1 MINNYKKP
9 EILAPCGSYDIMIAA
24 INAGADACYFGGYK
38 FGARAYAT
46 NFDLETSL
54 KAIDYAHIHGTS
66 LYLTVNTLFKDNE
79 IKALYDYL
87 LPYYK
92 AGLDAVI
99 VQDFGVFKYIK
110 EMFSDMHIHCST
122 QMNIN
127 SKHAALGMKNLGA
140 SRVVTARELTLDEIA
155 HIKDT
160 VDIEIESFVHG
171 AMCYSYSGRCLM
183 SSLAGGRSGNRG
195 RCAQPCRKCYDGE
208 YILSMKDMCTLT
220 DVPMLIDA
228 GIDSLKIE
236 GRMKNEYYVASAVD
250 AYNQIA
256 TDVVEGCYNEK
267 KAVELKYKLANIYNR
282 GGFCDGY
289 YFIQGGPDMISKDR
303 PNNQGIE
310 LGKVIYAKN
319 GEIGL
324 KLYED
329 LYKQDVIELKLKT
342 DSFIIDGKA
351 KNNRANDSLFNNK
364 SNDNYLEITSGI
376 EGKRGSQ
383 VSLKCPK
390 TKYIAVGSTA
400 LRTRCNYI
408 LEDVKA
414 NIIDKNKDIDIVGEF
429 TAKIGRPM
437 SFKLSRDVAGECIAY
452 TAYADEVQ
460 EARDKATDI
469 GDVRRKLSQLGNT
482 CYSFNKLSLD
492 IDANAFVPAGV
503 VKKLRREAIEGLEQ
517 AVCDIFKRVSRSNSF
532 VDENVKLS
540 IKSFTDKNVRLFGD
554 SFTDE
559 YVNQSGDSFIDNNTE
574 LFSYALVDKAA
585 NSAND
590 YCHMENSYKVN
601 VSISNYEQLLVVTDF
616 SYIDGIILGLDLY
629 ERALKDKVFDK
640 LTGDGLN
647 IYLDTPYV
655 TSNSFDIAAY
665 LQCKGISGIYI
676 RNVDTLFAY
685 VDYMRES
692 TGNTGVEVGINT
704 DEAGIS
710 NDNNVAVIDQAYGIS
725 NDEFKVICTNGVYA
739 YNNKAREFISALI
752 PNVIFE
758 LPKELNK
765 SELNELAKAIENSCR
780 DITASF
786 NYTVDK
792 GNRLSYNNQLSVYE
806 YQQVMVSNQCVVKNK
821 SGCNRSNQCMRLKD
835 DRGNTFYA
843 MAICEECIN
852 VIYNGVPSMLLG
864 QLDKRL
870 LDSFR
875 VSYLKIGF
883 TIEDKDKVEQ
893 ILNLVKAFIE
903 ADYNGGSLHYH
914 DNAYTAGHFNRGVE

>member
-1 MINNYKKP
+1 MINNIKKP

-24 INAGADACYFGGYK
+24 INAGADACYFGGYR

-46 NFDLETSL
+46 NFDIETSL

-79 IKALYDYL
+79 IKDLYNYI

-99 VQDFGVFKYIK
+99 VQDFGVFKFIR
-110 EMFSDMHIHCST
+110 ESFPDMHIHCST

-127 SKHAALGMKNLGA
+127 SKHAALGMKKLGA
-140 SRVVTARELTLDEIA
+140 NRIVTARELTLDEIA
-155 HIKDT
+155 KIKQE

-220 DVPMLIDA
+220 DVPKLMAA

-256 TDVVEGCYNEK
+256 TDVVEGCYSEK
-267 KAVELKYKLANIYNR
+267 KAIELKYKLANIYNR

-289 YFIQGGPDMISKDR
+289 YYIQGGPDMISKDR

-329 LYKQDVIELKLKT
+329 LYKQDVIELKLK
-342 DSFIIDGKA
+342 SID
-351 KNNRANDSLFNNK
+351 NV
-364 SNDNYLEITSGI
+364 LEITSGI
-376 EGKRGSQ
+376 EGKKGSQ

-390 TKYIAVGSTA
+390 TKYVAVGSTA
-400 LRTRCNYI
+400 LRTRCNHI

-414 NIIDKNKDIDIVGEF
+414 NIIDKSKDIDIIGEF
-429 TAKIGRPM
+429 TGKIGQLM
-437 SFKLSRDVAGECIAY
+437 SLKLSRNVAGECIAY

-460 EARDKATDI
+460 AARDKATDI
-469 GDVRRKLSQLGNT
+469 DDVRYKLSQLGNT
-482 CYSFNKLSLD
+482 CYSFTKLSLD

-517 AVCDIFKRVSRSNSF
+517 AVCDIYKRVSRSNSF

-540 IKSFTDKNVRLFGD
+540 GN

-559 YVNQSGDSFIDNNTE
+559 NVKSRFE
-574 LFSYALVDKAA
+574 K
-585 NSAND
+585 
-590 YCHMENSYKVN
+590 SYKIN
-601 VSISNYEQLLVVTDF
+601 VGVFSYEQLLAVTEF

-629 ERALKDKVFDK
+629 ERALKDKVSDK
-640 LTGDGLN
+640 LTGDGYT
-647 IYLDTPYV
+647 IYLDTPFV
-655 TSNSFDIAAY
+655 TNNSFDIAPY

-685 VDYMRES
+685 VDYMREAAC
-692 TGNTGVEVGINT
+692 N
-704 DEAGIS
+704 AGIEVDS
-710 NDNNVAVIDQAYGIS
+710 NSDAASISTANNVVVIDKTYSSS
-725 NDEFKVICTNGVYA
+725 NDEFKVICTDGVYA

-765 SELNELAKAIENSCR
+765 SELNELVKSLENSYC
-780 DITASF
+780 DITASV
-786 NYTVDK
+786 NCPVDK
-792 GNRLSYNNQLSVYE
+792 GNTLNYNNQLSVYE
-806 YQQVMVSNQCVVKNK
+806 YQQVMVSRQCVVKNK
-821 SGCNRSNQCMRLKD
+821 SGCSHSNQLTKLKD
-835 DRGNTFYA
+835 DRGNTFFA
-843 MAICEECIN
+843 QPVCKECIN

-864 QLDKRL
+864 QLDRRMLK
-870 LDSFR
+870 SFGA
-875 VSYLKIGF
+875 SYLRVGF
-883 TIEDKDKVEQ
+883 TIEDKDKVNQ
-893 ILNLVKAFIE
+893 ILNLVKTFIE
-903 ADYNGGSLHYH
+903 ADYNGGYIHYP
-914 DNAYTAGHFNRGVE
+914 DNVYTAGHFNRGVE